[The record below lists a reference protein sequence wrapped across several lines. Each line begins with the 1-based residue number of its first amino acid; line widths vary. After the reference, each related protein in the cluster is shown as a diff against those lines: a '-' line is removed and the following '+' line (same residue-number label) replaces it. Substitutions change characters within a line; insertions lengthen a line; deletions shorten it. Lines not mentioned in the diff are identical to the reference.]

1 MSTQSPPLTS
11 TANPAVRAARRLAA
25 RRGRDLDPGALLV
38 ESPEVVRAA
47 LPWLRELFITPR
59 AAEDHGELVAAA
71 RDQGAHVRSVVDAVL
86 QQLAG
91 TTTPQGLVGVAV
103 LPPPDLRDAVR
114 GAQLVV
120 VLDRVAD
127 PGNVGTA
134 VRTADAAGADAV
146 VLTRGSADPRGPK
159 AVRASAGS
167 LFHLPVVGGVEP
179 ADLDVLTEAG
189 LALTAVESTGATPL
203 PDAPLDAPTALVF
216 GSEAAGLTPAVR
228 SRCRQSV
235 RIPMATGVRPGYG
248 GHVESLN
255 VSAAVAIACFAAS
268 TLKGMWAQLDPVPG
282 G

>member
-1 MSTQSPPLTS
+1 MR
-11 TANPAVRAARRLAA
+11 N
-25 RRGRDLDPGALLV
+25 
-38 ESPEVVRAA
+38 
-47 LPWLRELFITPR
+47 
-59 AAEDHGELVAAA
+59 
-71 RDQGAHVRSVVDAVL
+71 VVDAVL

-167 LFHLPVVGGVEP
+167 LFHLPVVGGVDP
-179 ADLDVLTEAG
+179 AELDVLAEAG
-189 LALTAVESTGATPL
+189 LALTAVESHRR
-203 PDAPLDAPTALVF
+203 D
-216 GSEAAGLTPAVR
+216 TPAGR
-228 SRCRQSV
+228 RRWT
-235 RIPMATGVRPGYG
+235 PRPRW
-248 GHVESLN
+248 S
-255 VSAAVAIACFAAS
+255 SAAR
-268 TLKGMWAQLDPVPG
+268 PPG
-282 G
+282 